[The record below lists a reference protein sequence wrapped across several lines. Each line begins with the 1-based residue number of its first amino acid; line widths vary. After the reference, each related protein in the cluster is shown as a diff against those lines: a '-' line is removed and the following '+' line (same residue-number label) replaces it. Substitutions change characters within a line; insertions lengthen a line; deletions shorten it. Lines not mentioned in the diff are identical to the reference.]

1 MLETAMQL
9 KPQDQLQVNRLIQQL
24 ASEVEGAQSIR
35 DRLRRIVDRM
45 QGAQPSALIG
55 EAVSPSSGVLNILE
69 EQVACLKSA
78 QEESQ
83 MYLLR
88 LEEAGMSTDA

>member
-24 ASEVEGAQSIR
+24 ASEVERAQSIR

-45 QGAQPSALIG
+45 QGPQPSALIG
-55 EAVSPSSGVLNILE
+55 EAAVAGSGVLNVLE
-69 EQVACLKSA
+69 EKAVCLKSA

-83 MYLLR
+83 AHLLR
-88 LEEAGMSTDA
+88 LEEAGMSTDG